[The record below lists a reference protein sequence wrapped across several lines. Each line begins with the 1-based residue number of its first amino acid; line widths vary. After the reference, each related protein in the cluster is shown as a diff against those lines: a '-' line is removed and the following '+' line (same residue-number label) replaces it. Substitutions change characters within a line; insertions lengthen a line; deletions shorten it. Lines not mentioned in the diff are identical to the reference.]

1 MSGSLENDG
10 VCFSERECENLED
23 WQKELYRNVME
34 SSYETLVSLKVL
46 GQPEEE
52 VELGAEMVGDLVE
65 EGTHLGE

>member
-1 MSGSLENDG
+1 MLTS
-10 VCFSERECENLED
+10 FAQ
-23 WQKELYRNVME
+23 WH
-34 SSYETLVSLKVL
+34 LVSVQHIFILLDSHCIFSNPEVL